1 MLSIVYLNIRSLPKH
16 FDEFRLTPDLVKN
29 DIICFSETWFNG
41 SHYDNN
47 FQLPGYILIRKDR
60 GVTSRG
66 GGLAVYI
73 KQNVKFEKVDL
84 VLCGGTE
91 VLCIEIV
98 AANSRFCLVLV
109 YNPPCIAS
117 ADVSCNFE
125 KLLDANN

>member
-1 MLSIVYLNIRSLPKH
+1 MLSIVHLNIRSLPKH

-47 FQLPGYILIRKDR
+47 FQLPGYILICKDR

-73 KQNVKFEKVDL
+73 KQMLNSKRLTWHVAGPKFYASKLLQLTLDFAWSLFTIHL
-84 VLCGGTE
+84 VLQALMSP
-91 VLCIEIV
+91 VILKSFWMLII
-98 AANSRFCLVLV
+98 
-109 YNPPCIAS
+109 
-117 ADVSCNFE
+117 
-125 KLLDANN
+125 